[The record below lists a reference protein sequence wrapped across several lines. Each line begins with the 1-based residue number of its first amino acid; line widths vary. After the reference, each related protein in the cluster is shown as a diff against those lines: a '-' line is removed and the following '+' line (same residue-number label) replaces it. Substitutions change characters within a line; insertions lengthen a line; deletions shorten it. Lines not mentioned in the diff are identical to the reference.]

1 MDDDNYDITSLP
13 SSISME
19 SSYTPKSAGDSPFD
33 FSPSGDTPAFPF
45 PPPSPKK
52 EAEDDFDLEEQVV
65 SPKEKFEWINVD
77 NPKWINVLL
86 SNNFY
91 IKDCAPDGNCQFR
104 SLEEALRVDPT
115 LKMTHKQLRQSV
127 AKHILSLSDLEFKD
141 IIDTYRAEKDSG
153 EFYGAWD
160 PHSVKTKRQFAIE
173 LKKPGFHFEGDN
185 LTLSLLSKILNID
198 IIILNEIDYSITHIE
213 NNNTKFIVIHFT
225 RMGNTG
231 HYKTIGYKMDN
242 KISTLFDKTNLPEE
256 VIPLIDKRVFYKK
269 QLQRI
274 YKTEDTFTCNNVLFE
289 LQNLLGKLRVS
300 DKKLICI
307 LAAEMI
313 NKEGITPKKKAPKR
327 KSKAPK
333 SKASSKKS
341 KSKSKSSS
349 EKSKRKSKKSKSK
362 RKSKSK
368 KSKSKRKSKGKKSK
382 SKRKSVKKSKS

>member
-1 MDDDNYDITSLP
+1 MDDDNYDVTSLP

-33 FSPSGDTPAFPF
+33 LSPSGDTPAFPF

-52 EAEDDFDLEEQVV
+52 EPEDDFDIEEEVK

-77 NPKWINVLL
+77 NPKWVNVLL
-86 SNNFY
+86 SKNFY

-104 SLEEALRVDPT
+104 SLEEALKSDGS

-127 AKHILSLSDLEFKD
+127 SKHILSLSDPEFKD

-153 EFYGAWD
+153 EFYGEWD
-160 PHSVKTKRQFAIE
+160 PHSIKTKRQFAIE

-231 HYKTIGYKMDN
+231 HYKTIGYKMDD

-256 VIPLIDKRVFYKK
+256 VVPLVDKKIFYKK

-274 YKTEDTFTCNNVLFE
+274 YKTEDTFTCNNVLLD
-289 LQNLLGKLRVS
+289 LQNLLGKLRES
-300 DKKLICI
+300 DKKLICV

-313 NKEGITPKKKAPKR
+313 NKEGITPKKK
-327 KSKAPK
+327 
-333 SKASSKKS
+333 SSKKKI
-341 KSKSKSSS
+341 KSPKIKIKSFF
-349 EKSKRKSKKSKSK
+349 KKI
-362 RKSKSK
+362 K
-368 KSKSKRKSKGKKSK
+368 KQIQKFIGKIKTK
-382 SKRKSVKKSKS
+382 VKKE